1 MKKAICLFVCLF
13 CAICV
18 FSQEKFKGLVRETNE
33 LTGVNWYRIRGFS
46 NCYTSLFTY
55 VGESDGLVWMNAQF
69 KYRGSDW
76 IFFDKIYLLIDGEKI
91 EIPFSQDDKSDD
103 VTYGGGV
110 SEKVNIQA
118 DDELMDIFKKVQLSQ
133 NTKLFFVGKN
143 SQHSHEITKCEKNN
157 IRNVFN
163 AYESLNAKHGIS
175 QSTTSSILSQPSDTV
190 PCYCSMKWGM
200 NKSEVKDLETN
211 PLVTKLG
218 DDNKLVYNS
227 VVYGTKAFVTYDFQQ
242 DKLKGILVL
251 FQSSSIPIEQSYD
264 QVYTQMENHY
274 GEAVSHNA
282 SETTWIQDDKKI
294 VLIIMKSNLAIFVT
308 AYGN

>member
-1 MKKAICLFVCLF
+1 
-13 CAICV
+13 
-18 FSQEKFKGLVRETNE
+18 
-33 LTGVNWYRIRGFS
+33 
-46 NCYTSLFTY
+46 
-55 VGESDGLVWMNAQF
+55 
-69 KYRGSDW
+69 
-76 IFFDKIYLLIDGEKI
+76 
-91 EIPFSQDDKSDD
+91 
-103 VTYGGGV
+103 
-110 SEKVNIQA
+110 
-118 DDELMDIFKKVQLSQ
+118 
-133 NTKLFFVGKN
+133 
-143 SQHSHEITKCEKNN
+143 
-157 IRNVFN
+157 
-163 AYESLNAKHGIS
+163 
-175 QSTTSSILSQPSDTV
+175 
-190 PCYCSMKWGM
+190 MKWGM